1 MKDLKYLGTLL
12 KILFKVDKRFL
23 VTTVIETVVFAV
35 LPFVQLYLTKQ
46 SVTMLT
52 SGETY
57 RNYMIIVGIVIAV
70 LFVLGIVSVKL
81 NTHNNIKGNLIGQ
94 KMYENIFEKCLYMD
108 FEKLQMKEIQDKKE
122 MATKAFASGALAM
135 LIMYFKTI
143 VGNAIII
150 AGTVGVVFFADWKL
164 MILALVIVAV
174 NGMQLVK
181 AKKIQYNSD
190 KEMAPINR
198 KLEYFVG
205 ISSDFSVAKEV
216 RLFGFAQ
223 KLLDEY
229 RILYKKTFEILK
241 KVFAANRKN
250 QEMACTT
257 SNILEVAIYFLLGYR
272 LLVTQDMN
280 IAEFSTYALA
290 IRTFSGAM
298 NQVIDSCGEIEK
310 NAMHLRDYFEFLDIK
325 SIFTG
330 KKGKTVSAP
339 EYELRLDNVSFK
351 YPGNDDY
358 ALKNINLSIY
368 PGEKLSVVG
377 ENGSG
382 KTTLVKLI
390 MRLYDPTEGNIYLN
404 GINIKEIDYEQYL
417 KLFSA
422 VFQDFK
428 VYAFTIAQNIN
439 LFSEESVDREK
450 ALLGEVGLLN
460 KVESLKHGLDTYLF
474 RIYDDEGVELSGGQN
489 QKLAIARAIYK
500 DAPIVIMDEP
510 TAALDP
516 RAESE
521 IFADFGRMVNGK
533 TAIYISH
540 RMSNCLISDHIVV
553 LDKGNLIEYGTH
565 KELMEKGGRYN
576 ELFNMQAKY
585 YVGEVS

>member
-23 VTTVIETVVFAV
+23 ITTVIETIVFAV
-35 LPFVQLYLTKQ
+35 LPFVQLYLTRQ
-46 SVTMLT
+46 SVSMLT
-52 SGETY
+52 SGESY
-57 RNYMIIVGIVIAV
+57 RNYLVLVGIVIAV
-70 LFVLGIVSVKL
+70 LFILGLLSVKL

-122 MATKAFASGALAM
+122 MATKAFSSGALAR
-135 LIMYFKTI
+135 LIMYFKAI
-143 VGNAIII
+143 VGNAIVI

-164 MILALVIVAV
+164 MILALVIVV
-174 NGMQLVK
+174 INGIQLVK
-181 AKKIQYNSD
+181 AKKIQYDSD

-198 KLEYFVG
+198 RLEYFVG

-216 RLFGFAQ
+216 RLFNFAE
-223 KLLDEY
+223 KLLNEY
-229 RILYKKTFEILK
+229 RVLYKKTFEILK

-250 QEMACTT
+250 QEMACST

-272 LLVTQDMN
+272 LLVTRDMD

-330 KKGKTVSAP
+330 KKGKAAFASA
-339 EYELRLDNVSFK
+339 YELKLENVSFK

-358 ALKNINLSIY
+358 ALKNINLTIY

-404 GINIKEIDYEQYL
+404 GVNIKEIEYGLYL

-439 LFSEESVDREK
+439 LFSEESVEKEK
-450 ALLGEVGLLN
+450 ALLAEVGMLS

-500 DAPIVIMDEP
+500 NAPIVIMDEP

-521 IFADFGRMVNGK
+521 IFADFGRMVNGR

-540 RMSNCLISDHIVV
+540 RMSNCLISDHIAV
-553 LDKGNLIEYGTH
+553 LDKGSLIEYGTH

-585 YVGEVS
+585 YISEVS